1 MRYCG
6 CTRRSGQRV
15 LGLLCVLVLVA
26 PLAAAPSPSSTIAP
40 PPAVSVATAASAA
53 TPADAGWQPLH
64 GVLFR
69 VSWPQPGG
77 ADNLVMGTFHVGTPQ
92 QLGIDEARLAAAM
105 DGHRQLVNEVD
116 DSQPWNPGFD
126 HYRFLADGH
135 SLPMLL
141 GGLAFIELATQL
153 PEQDSKRLARL
164 KPWVAMTL
172 LEADQDR
179 PGAHTLD
186 RTIDTLARQRD
197 MPVMHLETLEDQLAA
212 LDCVPAESYAVV
224 LRQRL
229 DDPVQLRLDNQRAR
243 EFYRRGDLAGWLA
256 DIDAMRGLDA
266 QGKAIERRARQCL
279 IEQRNARWLEE
290 LEPLLRKGG
299 CFVAVGAI
307 HLAGRHG
314 LLAQLARHGF
324 TVSAQPW

>member
-1 MRYCG
+1 MRYSG
-6 CTRRSGQRV
+6 CTRRGGQQV
-15 LGLLCVLVLVA
+15 LGLLCTLALVA
-26 PLAAAPSPSSTIAP
+26 PVFATP
-40 PPAVSVATAASAA
+40 PPASSAAAASSIVTAAVAPVDGGFDWRQA
-53 TPADAGWQPLH
+53 H

-69 VSWPQPGG
+69 VSWPHPGG
-77 ADNLVMGTFHVGTPQ
+77 ADNLVIGTFHVGTPQ

-105 DGHRQLVNEVD
+105 DGSRRLVNEVD
-116 DSQPWNPGFD
+116 DTQPWNHGFD
-126 HYRFLADGH
+126 HYRFLAEGR

-153 PEQDSKRLARL
+153 PQQDSKRLARL

-179 PGAHTLD
+179 PGPHTLD
-186 RTIDTLARQRD
+186 RTIGTLARERG

-229 DDPVQLRLDNQRAR
+229 DDPAQLRLDNQRAR
-243 EFYRRGDLAGWLA
+243 DFYRRGDLSGWLA
-256 DIDAMRGLDA
+256 DIDAMRGLDP
-266 QGKAIERRARQCL
+266 QGKAIEQRARQCL
-279 IEQRNARWLEE
+279 IEQRNTRWLEE
-290 LEPLLRKGG
+290 LEPLLRQGG

-307 HLAGRHG
+307 HLVGRHG
-314 LLAQLARHGF
+314 LLAQLARQGF